1 MTKAHWM
8 LSALGLAALAACE
21 QTVTTTTTSTAVQA
35 TTSSPES
42 ACIAAVDRNM
52 IVTGATVTGSDISP
66 AGTVVT
72 LRARDGSTWRC
83 LASNDGVVAELS
95 MT

>member
-8 LSALGLAALAACE
+8 LSALGFAASAACE
-21 QTVTTTTTSTAVQA
+21 QTVTTTTSTAVQA

-52 IVTGATVTGSDISP
+52 IVTGATVTGSDVSP